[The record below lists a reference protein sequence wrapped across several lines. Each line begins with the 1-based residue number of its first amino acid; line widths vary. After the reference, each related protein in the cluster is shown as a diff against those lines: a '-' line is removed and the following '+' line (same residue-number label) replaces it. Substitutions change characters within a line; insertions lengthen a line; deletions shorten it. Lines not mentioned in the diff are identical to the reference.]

1 MGIPKEPWSR
11 IHIDY
16 AGPYLNNYFLIVVD
30 AYTKWL
36 EVVPTASITAAATVN
51 ILKKIYTTFGLP
63 ITQVSDNGRQF
74 RSQEMLQFLK
84 ENGIQ
89 AKFTAPF
96 HPSSNGQAERCG
108 KLHYEIEVDG
118 KIHHRHVDQ
127 IIKTYCMSDNQYP
140 PDTYQFNPMQ
150 PRETV
155 QVTAERKESTPIQ
168 RVPEETIHIIPS
180 PGPINKPASPARE
193 QKELQQEQEPTLP
206 TVVPTEPTNT
216 NMYLPSP
223 IAVRRPQRI
232 RKVAKKAYAYS
243 VMADESCDIAGRE
256 QLSFGIRFYD
266 EGEQYAAI
274 YDHIKPEKSNRS
286 VQDTIRREIGLKVDA
301 TGKAAINYVARPRG
315 GRDKLKRTRGMGGV
329 ESKATWFSSDENFVE

>member
-1 MGIPKEPWSR
+1 MTYRKTPNNATGLSPAEMMFKRLYRTRIDLVKREDTERESKNENLEINKEFKTGDR
-11 IHIDY
+11 VQIRMYD
-16 AGPYLNNYFLIVVD
+16 NN
-30 AYTKWL
+30 KW
-36 EVVPTASITAAATVN
+36 
-51 ILKKIYTTFGLP
+51 KFGD
-63 ITQVSDNGRQF
+63 IIN
-74 RSQEMLQFLK
+74 
-84 ENGIQ
+84 
-89 AKFTAPF
+89 
-96 HPSSNGQAERCG
+96 RCG

-232 RKVAKKAYAYS
+232 RKVP
-243 VMADESCDIAGRE
+243 DR
-256 QLSFGIRFYD
+256 L
-266 EGEQYAAI
+266 
-274 YDHIKPEKSNRS
+274 N
-286 VQDTIRREIGLKVDA
+286 L
-301 TGKAAINYVARPRG
+301 
-315 GRDKLKRTRGMGGV
+315 
-329 ESKATWFSSDENFVE
+329 